1 MIYDLENCAIYLIII
16 FLIIVVIIVLLI
28 IDIILILRDVDLL
41 VIAKV
46 IDQLFL
52 ITLDRLFRLRDRSL
66 RCRLVEMLLKLLVDV
81 DIDHILSNC
90 CF

>member
-1 MIYDLENCAIYLIII
+1 MIYNLESYAICLIII

-28 IDIILILRDVDLL
+28 VDIVLILRDVDLL
-41 VIAKV
+41 IIARI

-52 ITLDRLFRLRDRSL
+52 IALDRLFRLRDRSL
-66 RCRLVEMLLKLLVDV
+66 QYRLVEILLELLVDV
-81 DIDHILSNC
+81 DIDYIMSNC